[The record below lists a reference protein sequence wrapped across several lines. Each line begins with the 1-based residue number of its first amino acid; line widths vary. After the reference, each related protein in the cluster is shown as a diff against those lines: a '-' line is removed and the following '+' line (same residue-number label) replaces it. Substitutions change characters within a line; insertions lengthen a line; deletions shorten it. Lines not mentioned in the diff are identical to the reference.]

1 MRVVL
6 DSNIFV
12 SALVKPGGRGEDALL
27 KVIEGTDQLI
37 ISKPIVLETLR
48 VMAEKFSRDRE
59 EIARVAVFLA
69 ELGDVVETKQRLKVL
84 EDDPD
89 NRVLECAVIGDAD
102 CIVTSD
108 RTMLALGQYE
118 GIRIVSLRQYLAER

>member
-12 SALVKPGGRGEDALL
+12 SALVKPGGRGEEAFL
-27 KVIEGTDQLI
+27 KLIEGTDQLI

-108 RTMLALGQYE
+108 RKMLALGQYE

>member
-108 RTMLALGQYE
+108 RKMLALGQYE